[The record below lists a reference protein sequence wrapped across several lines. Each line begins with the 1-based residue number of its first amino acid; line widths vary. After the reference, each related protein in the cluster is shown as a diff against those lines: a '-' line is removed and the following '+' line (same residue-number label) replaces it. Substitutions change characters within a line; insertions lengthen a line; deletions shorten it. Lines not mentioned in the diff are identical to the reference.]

1 MSLPFPLKIATATFS
16 IDIFVVVV
24 CIYERKKYGHRW
36 TIFKYQFYMFKSKQC
51 HSLDVYLFLTYQVIY
66 SSVTLTKYVI
76 YVRFSKMVVS
86 TLTLRNSN

>member
-36 TIFKYQFYMFKSKQC
+36 TIFEYQFYMFKSKQC
-51 HSLDVYLFLTYQVIY
+51 HSLDF
-66 SSVTLTKYVI
+66 
-76 YVRFSKMVVS
+76 
-86 TLTLRNSN
+86 